1 MMLVLSMAANVVLFA
16 VCVLL
21 YRTSVRLARR
31 ISRAYMIE
39 LPPWPTGSARSIK
52 QEIAERSRNGKWRP

>member
-1 MMLVLSMAANVVLFA
+1 MMLVISMAANAVLFV

-31 ISRAYMIE
+31 SSRAYVVQ
-39 LPPWPTGSARSIK
+39 LPPWPPGSAKSIK
-52 QEIAERSRNGKWRP
+52 QEIAERSRNGKWVP